1 MKKRII
7 WTNDLDPKD
16 WEDDYE
22 SWLEDGGYTEEDNPM
37 SLDEWMYESN
47 SIYLGDERMN
57 LDVKVNGVIVAYG
70 VLGLWDG
77 KHVGGKV
84 VGVNVSRIL
93 HTECD
98 GAEWYCDQ
106 YNVRFNGVHHDGC
119 NTILYRVAKD
129 MKTANRLVDKIISGE
144 LTEDKF
150 RKRTKSLRPYVAKV
164 YGW

>member
-7 WTNDLDPKD
+7 WTNNLDPKD
-16 WEDDYE
+16 WEEDYKC
-22 SWLEDGGYTEEDNPM
+22 WLEDGGYTEEDNPL
-37 SLDEWMYESN
+37 SLEEWMDESN
-47 SIYLGDERMN
+47 NIYLDDERRN
-57 LDVKVNGVIVAYG
+57 LDVDVDGIIVAYG

-77 KHVGGKV
+77 THLGGKV
-84 VGVNVSRIL
+84 VGYNVSRIL

-98 GAEWYCDQ
+98 SAEWYCDQ
-106 YNVRFNGVHHDGC
+106 YNVRFCGAHHDGR

-129 MKTANRLVDKIISGE
+129 RETAERLVDQIVSGK
-144 LTEDKF
+144 LTEEQF